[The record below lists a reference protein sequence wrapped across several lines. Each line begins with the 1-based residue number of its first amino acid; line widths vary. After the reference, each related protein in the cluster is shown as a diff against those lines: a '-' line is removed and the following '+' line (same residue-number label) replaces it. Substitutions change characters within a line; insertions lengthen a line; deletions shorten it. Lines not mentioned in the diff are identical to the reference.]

1 MFHNDTHVWHPPHT
15 SVLHQLRVQVGLLG
29 VPADLTYKYEHLG
42 ADVAALSAL
51 AAGGSSFFNKLK
63 SAARPVVIVGPAVM
77 RRSDREAVLKSVHE
91 LVEKA
96 GEQSPIN
103 VHRALVLLSFVRC
116 PFQFSLCPGHLQVE
130 Y

>member
-1 MFHNDTHVWHPPHT
+1 MDHLQLTEVHIITSILWPH
-15 SVLHQLRVQVGLLG
+15 SSQVGLLG

-42 ADVAALSAL
+42 ADVASLSAL

-63 SAARPVVIVGPAVM
+63 AAARPVVIVGPAVM
-77 RRSDREAVLKSVHE
+77 RRSDREAVLKSIHE

-96 GEQSPIN
+96 GEKPAT
-103 VHRALVLLSFVRC
+103 HMLVLSGMNAR
-116 PFQFSLCPGHLQVE
+116 Q